1 MKNVLR
7 VDYGIV
13 SIHLL
18 NKFSK
23 IPDKNL
29 PVEEIKALKNVIK
42 NKDFLNKKVKKVKK
56 GIDEG
61 KRMVLIIV

>member
-7 VDYGIV
+7 VHYMIV